1 MKKTVRAILYL
12 FFSGM
17 VLGLAAIIGYWYYTH
32 QPHKRNKKNT
42 GSYKSH
48 QKPSAYS
55 EHGIPRGFENHPLG
69 MDVSRY
75 QGKIDWQQIKKEGK
89 IQFVFIKATE
99 GKSLTDPLYWKNY
112 FGSKNHQ
119 ILCGSYHYFIPY
131 LDGALQA
138 EHFLANSKIEKGD
151 LRPVLDV
158 EDMHWKGPAALRR
171 EIDSFIQ
178 VVKQKTGQE
187 VILYSGNNFYKKY
200 LKNYYPHHTA
210 WIAHYKIANINH
222 HINRWH
228 IWQYTETGKVKGVPG
243 NVDLNLFNGTL
254 QELKMQ
260 LLIR

>member
-32 QPHKRNKKNT
+32 QPHIRNTLYNR
-42 GSYKSH
+42 SNNND

-89 IQFVFIKATE
+89 IQFVFIKATQ

-151 LRPVLDV
+151 LRPVLDI
-158 EDMHWKGPAALRR
+158 EDMHWKGPAALRK
-171 EIDSFIQ
+171 EIDRFIQ

-254 QELKMQ
+254 QEFKMQ